1 VAVGFQVV
9 LIVGQADVIVPENLS
24 AAANYNCLDCLTYAL
39 ASQLVLTMDG
49 PLSEDGMARL
59 KALWAE
65 IAAFGRNIQNVPLSE
80 IQAKLADYKNQITA
94 VIQADQA
101 ASTSGRTA
109 PTATATA
116 DPTQSSLPPSPG
128 ATAIEPGPARTGGV
142 TSPATE
148 QATQPAFGDPS
159 PSSVPTGTAPVPA
172 TTTTSPAATAPA
184 TDPQPSPTTN

>member
-1 VAVGFQVV
+1 
-9 LIVGQADVIVPENLS
+9 
-24 AAANYNCLDCLTYAL
+24 
-39 ASQLVLTMDG
+39 MDG
-49 PLSEDGMARL
+49 PLSEDGLARL
-59 KALWAE
+59 KDLWAE
-65 IAAFGRNIQNVPLSE
+65 IAAYGRNIQNVPFTE
-80 IQAKLADYKNQITA
+80 IQARLADYKEQITA
-94 VIQADQA
+94 IIQADPA

-116 DPTQSSLPPSPG
+116 TTDPRHSSLSPSPG

-184 TDPQPSPTTN
+184 TDPQPSATTN